1 MHHASLLSSNG
12 HHFTF
17 TSKII
22 SQQINVFIVP
32 SSRSCAVLAPPRGCS
47 TEGLG
52 IFSIEKK
59 KKTERNG
66 IFKKQSTSNKPV
78 LSLKRSCKF
87 HFPLL
92 LQTERVPW
100 HLCINSTQATSVQ
113 GTFEVPSSVR
123 PFSIHSTTCL
133 FLMQE
138 DVIKSQNI
146 HLKNPENV
154 LPCPTGKK
162 CPDIMRKALF
172 FEIS

>member
-32 SSRSCAVLAPPRGCS
+32 SCRSCAVLAPPRGCS

-59 KKTERNG
+59 KKKKTERNG

-78 LSLKRSCKF
+78 LSLKRSRKF

-92 LQTERVPW
+92 LQPAPVPQQ
-100 HLCINSTQATSVQ
+100 LCINCTQATSVQ

-154 LPCPTGKK
+154 LP
-162 CPDIMRKALF
+162 
-172 FEIS
+172 